1 MALCHN
7 VDFTNTNLQEMSVK
21 LKKQCLLYETFFKD

>member
-1 MALCHN
+1 MALHHN

-21 LKKQCLLYETFFKD
+21 LKKKTLSLL